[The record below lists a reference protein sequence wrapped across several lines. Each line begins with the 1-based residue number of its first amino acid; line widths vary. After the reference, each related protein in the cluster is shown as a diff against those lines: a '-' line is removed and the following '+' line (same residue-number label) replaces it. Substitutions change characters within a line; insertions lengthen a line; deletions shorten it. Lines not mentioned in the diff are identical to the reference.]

1 MRIRQK
7 NRRERREKTKDMGA
21 TKRELFL
28 QGQTPT
34 FFFLIYIPPLRNS
47 HTFNL
52 QKKLIPKCCKGVGEK
67 WQSQVTDYLFL
78 AYIFKA
84 CSYSV
89 HSFSKFTF
97 QPAVYFFI
105 PKELEELSLWNW
117 SVTTNYYI
125 QFSFS
130 PMIYLF
136 KQTNNNKTSVNFP
149 VLSEDGLLNVIQSN
163 RQYTHLYVQSQAES
177 LACSK
182 FFLINI

>member
-1 MRIRQK
+1 MGHSGLHENKTEKQK
-7 NRRERREKTKDMGA
+7 GEEGEN
-21 TKRELFL
+21 KRHGSHKEGIIFARANSDF
-28 QGQTPT
+28 

-89 HSFSKFTF
+89 HSFSQFTF

-125 QFSFS
+125 QFSLS

-136 KQTNNNKTSVNFP
+136 KQKNNNKTSVNFL

-177 LACSK
+177 MQ
-182 FFLINI
+182 